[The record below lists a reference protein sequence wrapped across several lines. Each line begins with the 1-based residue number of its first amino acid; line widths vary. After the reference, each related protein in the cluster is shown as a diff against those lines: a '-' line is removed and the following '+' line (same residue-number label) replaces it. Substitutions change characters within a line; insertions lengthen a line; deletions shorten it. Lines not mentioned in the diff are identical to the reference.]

1 VDSLYSACSGYWALW
16 IHFPH
21 PNIIIS
27 VFLLE
32 SFVMSEMDAD
42 LSKDL
47 STFEEHL
54 HKRLH
59 PDLAAAVRERQLI
72 EEQIKEYTD
81 LDRQLNFL
89 REVLIVHVCPS

>member
-1 VDSLYSACSGYWALW
+1 M
-16 IHFPH
+16 HFPH
-21 PNIIIS
+21 PNLILS
-27 VFLLE
+27 LFRLE
-32 SFVMSEMDAD
+32 NVVMSEMDAD

-89 REVLIVHVCPS
+89 REVSIVHFCPS